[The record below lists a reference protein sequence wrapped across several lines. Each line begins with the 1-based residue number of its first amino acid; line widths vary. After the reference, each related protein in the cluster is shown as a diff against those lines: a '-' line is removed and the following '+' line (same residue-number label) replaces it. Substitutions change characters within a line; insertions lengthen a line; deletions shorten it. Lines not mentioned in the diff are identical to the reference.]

1 MNWASKSIIT
11 SSIAFMIILSTDDY
25 YFKYTF
31 SESFSNQQYSDYIYP
46 RNSISNQTSL
56 NDGCDFLN
64 LCGNYLDNKLSV
76 NLPFNNKIVEVSYID
91 SYLKLPFP

>member
-1 MNWASKSIIT
+1 
-11 SSIAFMIILSTDDY
+11 MIILSTDDY

-64 LCGNYLDNKLSV
+64 LCGKYTENKLSET
-76 NLPFNNKIVEVSYID
+76 NLNFNSKIVDVSYLN
-91 SYLKLPFP
+91 SYIKLPFP